1 MPKIRILAI
10 PPDTHGVGKFRII
23 NPYTYLQE
31 NYSDDFHVDINST
44 IEDKDEEFDNYDII
58 VMHTFIHNKVS
69 PERNLE
75 RIDWLKKQGKTV
87 IVDFDDYW
95 EPDMRH
101 PMFIQAKTG
110 GIVKAKIE
118 ILNAADY
125 LTVTTPIYRD
135 TIHNKFRLNNIVVFP
150 NAIDE
155 TEPQF
160 QSNTIPS
167 DKIRFGWLGGS
178 SHMSDIELL
187 TNGISNMYN
196 VVPIDKIQFV
206 LCGFDLRG
214 TITEIN
220 RQTKEKT
227 SRPIKPEET
236 VWFKYEKIFT
246 NNYSVLDINYI
257 NFLKSFKEIDYD
269 DKDKPYI
276 RRWTKEISKYATNY
290 NYFDVSLAPLVP
302 NTFNAN
308 KSQLKAIEAG
318 FFKKALIASETAPY
332 TIDLI
337 SAIEFGGK
345 FNPKGNAL
353 LVDPNKN
360 HKQWFQY
367 MKRLVDNPNMI
378 EDLGNKLYE
387 TVKDKY
393 SLRKVTE
400 DRVQFLKSIIK

>member
-1 MPKIRILAI
+1 MTKIRILAI
-10 PPDTHGVGKFRII
+10 PPDTHGVGKFRIL

-31 NYSDDFHVDINST
+31 NYSDDFHIDISST
-44 IEDKDEEFDNYDII
+44 IEDKDEEFNDYDII

-69 PERNLE
+69 PERNIE
-75 RIDWLKKQGKTV
+75 RIKWLQEKGKIV

-101 PMFIQAKTG
+101 PMFIQARSSGVIKS
-110 GIVKAKIE
+110 KIE
-118 ILNAADY
+118 LLNTADY
-125 LTVTTPIYRD
+125 VTVTTPIYRD
-135 TIHNKFRLNNIVVFP
+135 TIRKKFGTTNVHVFP

-160 QSNTIPS
+160 QSNLIPS

-178 SHMSDIELL
+178 SHMADIELL
-187 TNGISNMYN
+187 RSGISLLHNTFQ
-196 VVPIDKIQFV
+196 DKIQMV

-214 TITEIN
+214 SITEIN
-220 RQTKEKT
+220 KQTNERKT
-227 SRPIKPEET
+227 RPIKPEET
-236 VWFKYEKIFT
+236 VWYKYEQIFT
-246 NNYSVLDINYI
+246 NNYGVLDTNYTA
-257 NFLKSFKEIDYD
+257 FLKTFKEVEYE
-269 DKDKPYI
+269 DKNMPYI

-290 NYFDVSLAPLVP
+290 NYFDVSLAPLVSC
-302 NTFNAN
+302 TFNGN
-308 KSQLKAIEAG
+308 KSQLKAIESG
-318 FFKKALIASETAPY
+318 FFKKALIASETEPY
-332 TIDLI
+332 TIDLV

-360 HKQWFQY
+360 HKQWFQH
-367 MKRLVDNPNMI
+367 MKLLVNNPNMI

-393 SLRKVTE
+393 SLKKVCE
-400 DRVQFLKSIIK
+400 DRSQFLKSIVK